1 MMSYNERIM
10 SAVPLTDRVIPRLR
24 CAEGSRK
31 TTYRDQRCK
40 GLMLEV
46 RATAGK
52 TWYLRFTDQ
61 RGSQRLL
68 RIGDARDIP
77 VAAARKRAEDLRRR
91 IALGEDPAKK
101 QLDLKKSITFAVF
114 IAEHYLPFVKS
125 YKRSWTADDSYLR
138 NHHLPALG
146 TRYLDEIT
154 QDEVLAFREGLV
166 SAGYAPGTVNRC
178 LVILRYAFNLAL
190 KWQLPG
196 LDHNPTR
203 EVKLV
208 ADHRQRE
215 RYLSEGE
222 TRLLY
227 EAVASS
233 DNPLLK
239 YMISLLILTG
249 ARKREV
255 LDARW
260 EHIDRGRRQWLI
272 PLPKGGKPR
281 YIPLSEQA
289 MALLDQVAAA
299 QQDLITPER
308 PTQGYLF
315 ANPNTGKPFVNIYN
329 SWDTAR
335 KRAGLPEVRI
345 HDLRHSFA
353 SFLVNNG
360 RSLYEVQRILGHT
373 HIRTTQRYAHLS
385 PDTLLEAVDMAGA
398 ALKVP
403 FLE

>member
-1 MMSYNERIM
+1 
-10 SAVPLTDRVIPRLR
+10 
-24 CAEGSRK
+24 
-31 TTYRDQRCK
+31 
-40 GLMLEV
+40 
-46 RATAGK
+46 
-52 TWYLRFTDQ
+52 
-61 RGSQRLL
+61 
-68 RIGDARDIP
+68 
-77 VAAARKRAEDLRRR
+77 
-91 IALGEDPAKK
+91 
-101 QLDLKKSITFAVF
+101 
-114 IAEHYLPFVKS
+114 
-125 YKRSWTADDSYLR
+125 
-138 NHHLPALG
+138 LG

-196 LDHNPTR
+196 LDHNPTK

-227 EAVASS
+227 QAVASS

>member
-1 MMSYNERIM
+1 MLYMMS
-10 SAVPLTDRVIPRLR
+10 SVPLTDKVIPRLR

-77 VAAARKRAEDLRRR
+77 VAAARKRAEDLRLR
-91 IALGEDPAKK
+91 IAMGEDPAKK
-101 QLDLKKSITFAVF
+101 QLDLKQSITFAVF
-114 IAEHYLPFVKS
+114 VAEHYLPFVKS
-125 YKRSWTADDSYLR
+125 YKRSWTADESYLR

-146 TRYLDEIT
+146 SRYLDEIT
-154 QDEVLAFREGLV
+154 HEDILAFRAGLLA
-166 SAGYAPGTVNRC
+166 SGYAPGTVNRC
-178 LVILRYAFNLAL
+178 LVLLRYAFNLAI
-190 KWQLPG
+190 KWKLPG
-196 LDHNPTR
+196 LEHNPTKD
-203 EVKLV
+203 VKLV
-208 ADHRQRE
+208 TDHRKLE
-215 RYLSEGE
+215 RYLSAGE
-222 TRLLY
+222 THQLY
-227 EAVASS
+227 QAVASS
-233 DNPLLK
+233 DNPVLK
-239 YMISLLILTG
+239 YIVSLLILTG

-260 EHIDRGRRQWLI
+260 EHIDRDRRQWLI

-289 MALLDQVAAA
+289 LALLDQVAAG
-299 QQDLITPER
+299 QQDLFATEP
-308 PTQGYLF
+308 PTQGYIF
-315 ANPNTGKPFVNIYN
+315 ANPKTGKPFVNIFN
-329 SWDTAR
+329 AWDTAR

-360 RSLYEVQRILGHT
+360 RSLYEVQRILGHQ

-398 ALKVP
+398 SLKVP